1 MEYKFIKESFEINQ
15 FLSECSPIW
24 KSKISGVQQKQGVLT
39 VYTSEALTPQ
49 ELTELQT
56 VVTNHVAN
64 FIYQIVSKTVV
75 ENKKFADNLM
85 ERLKNKNLIEGL
97 SSIDQAA
104 WVHHRLR
111 KMDYTLSDETTVTQL
126 DIMNLVVSG
135 DVETAEH
142 ALGQM
147 TPDDMTEPYHWLT
160 QERIDWIRNE
170 IRTYLG
176 WPLV

>member
-1 MEYKFIKESFEINQ
+1 MEYKFIKENFEINQ
-15 FLSECSPIW
+15 LLSECLPSW
-24 KSKISGVQQKQGVLT
+24 KHKISGAQQKQSVLT

-49 ELTELQT
+49 ELAELQT
-56 VVTNHVAN
+56 VVVNHVAN
-64 FIYQIVSKTVV
+64 FIPQIVSKTVS

-97 SSIDQAA
+97 SSVDHAA

-111 KMDYTLSDETTVTQL
+111 KVNYTLSDETTVTQL

-135 DVETAEH
+135 DIETAEH

-147 TPDDMTEPYHWLT
+147 TPDDMTESYHWLT

-170 IRTYLG
+170 IRAYLS
-176 WPLV
+176 WPLI